1 MLIDPAVA
9 AQRAHSCSYVTGVAR
24 HSWPAEGESV
34 PFGRVGHLAPT
45 ALRSASGSRY
55 NFASH
60 PAIRRCGEPVSGV
73 GVVGTRSRGSR
84 GRRMAICSEC
94 EADIDVDEF
103 DVDRGDQLS
112 CSECGAT
119 LVVSGLSP
127 IVLQLVDV
135 ESVGDVDEPADEDS
149 DDDRD

>member
-1 MLIDPAVA
+1 
-9 AQRAHSCSYVTGVAR
+9 
-24 HSWPAEGESV
+24 
-34 PFGRVGHLAPT
+34 
-45 ALRSASGSRY
+45 
-55 NFASH
+55 
-60 PAIRRCGEPVSGV
+60 
-73 GVVGTRSRGSR
+73 
-84 GRRMAICSEC
+84 MAICSEC
-94 EADIDVDEF
+94 EADSDVDEF

>member
-1 MLIDPAVA
+1 
-9 AQRAHSCSYVTGVAR
+9 
-24 HSWPAEGESV
+24 
-34 PFGRVGHLAPT
+34 
-45 ALRSASGSRY
+45 
-55 NFASH
+55 
-60 PAIRRCGEPVSGV
+60 
-73 GVVGTRSRGSR
+73 
-84 GRRMAICSEC
+84 MAICSEC